1 MFQIK
6 GIVPGSIVSFKD
18 KCNQDREGTV
28 LLIRSGDSVFIKT
41 EDGGT
46 FCINKKYCSLLH
58 PVISGRCYNTY
69 GEPVHEA

>member
-18 KCNQDREGTV
+18 KFNQNREGTV

-41 EDGGT
+41 EDDSI
-46 FCINKKYCSLLH
+46 FCINKKYCSLLQ
-58 PVISGRCYNTY
+58 PVLSGRRYNTY
-69 GEPVHEA
+69 GELIHEA